1 MKEFWESLHFGE
13 PLWCTLFLVIPFLF
27 WIKRKIK
34 KGKVTLLFPTVSQL
48 IKPLEHKTKRKIWIP
63 PFLRYVTY
71 TLLITSLCRPQLD
84 QSTKTILSSGV
95 DIVLAVDLSASMLAL
110 DMSESDSQLVTR
122 LDVVKDVIQ
131 EFIKQ
136 RKFDR
141 IGIVAFSVDPYL
153 VSALTLDKE
162 HLRKNLDRLKVGL
175 THQTGTNIGSA
186 LAEGINRLRPL
197 ESKSKILILLTDGK
211 DEPAPPNSPL
221 IFANGAKSDGIK
233 IYTIAVG
240 ASTRT
245 PTYLF
250 DSATRDVIR
259 GSNGQPVVR
268 VAEYPVDKEILSQIA
283 GLTDA
288 KFFEAKDKSTLKSI
302 YAEINRL
309 EKSEVEMGVN
319 ALFEDLYPWPLGLAI
334 LTLCL
339 EFLLSRTVYLR
350 IP

>member
-13 PLWCTLFLVIPFLF
+13 PLWCTLFIIIPFLF

-84 QSTKTILSSGV
+84 QSTQTILSSGV

-131 EFIKQ
+131 EFIKH

-141 IGIVAFSVDPYL
+141 IGLVAFSVDPYL
-153 VSALTLDKE
+153 VSPLTLDKE
-162 HLRKNLDRLKVGL
+162 HLRENLDRLKVGL
-175 THQTGTNIGSA
+175 THETGTKIGSA
-186 LAEGINRLRPL
+186 LAEGINRVRTL

-211 DEPAPPNSPL
+211 DSIEPEHSPL
-221 IFANGAKSDGIK
+221 VLAKGAKSDGIK

-240 ASTRT
+240 TSTRT

-250 DSATRDVIR
+250 DSTTRDLVR
-259 GSNGQPVVR
+259 GSNGQPVVS

-283 GLTDA
+283 VLTNA
-288 KFFEAKDKSTLKSI
+288 KFFEAKDESTLKSI

-309 EKSEVEMGVN
+309 EKSEVKMEVN

-339 EFLLSRTVYLR
+339 EFLLSRTLYLR

>member
-13 PLWCTLFLVIPFLF
+13 PLWCTLLLIVPFLF

-34 KGKVTLLFPTVSQL
+34 KQKVTLLFPTVSQF
-48 IKPLEHKTKRKIWIP
+48 IKPLELKTKRKIWIP

-84 QSTKTILSSGV
+84 QSTQTILSSGV

-131 EFIKQ
+131 EFIQQ

-141 IGIVAFSVDPYL
+141 IGLVAFSVDPYL

-211 DEPAPPNSPL
+211 DEPVPPNSPL

-245 PTYLF
+245 PTFLF
-250 DSATRDVIR
+250 DSATRDLIR
-259 GSNGQPVVR
+259 GSKRPTCSESCRISCRQRN
-268 VAEYPVDKEILSQIA
+268 S
-283 GLTDA
+283 
-288 KFFEAKDKSTLKSI
+288 FS
-302 YAEINRL
+302 NRR
-309 EKSEVEMGVN
+309 
-319 ALFEDLYPWPLGLAI
+319 FDR
-334 LTLCL
+334 C
-339 EFLLSRTVYLR
+339 
-350 IP
+350 